1 MRRLFSYSQGQTV
14 VLYALVAIALLG
26 AAANEGGRRG
36 HAIQSGIDAASGGR
50 RCPSACE
57 LSSRKHCDRDHQGH
71 CICDG
76 QVGAQV
82 AGK

>member
-1 MRRLFSYSQGQTV
+1 MRQLYSYSKGQTV

-36 HAIQSGIDAASGGR
+36 HLVQPSLEAADNGR

-57 LSSRKHCDRDHQGH
+57 LSSRKHCDRDHKGH
-71 CICDG
+71 CTCDG
-76 QVGAQV
+76 QGGAQV
-82 AGK
+82 ADK